1 MGGYI
6 MKKEEISLKNTK
18 QEILDAL
25 NEALLRE
32 KNAAKMKSN
41 PIEEEKSRKIESA
54 VAETKKNV
62 EQNIFSTELVNKFKD
77 LEVAI
82 KAEEE
87 KLQNLYGVEK
97 ELNNLTLVIN
107 TGKDYLNELE
117 VRKQNETAR
126 IEQELKKLEEELAQ
140 KTEDLTKEFE
150 HKSETLKLERK
161 REIEE
166 YEYKVKREREHSN
179 NAWEDEK
186 QVREQNLKIKEEET
200 KKLLDDAKAKSKY
213 FEDLEKKVEEIPNLI
228 NKEYEKGKIE
238 ATAELEKEYKYNNE
252 LLKKDFQ
259 NIIDRQNDKIEAL
272 KEELEKVNI
281 LNSNLQEKMDK
292 AYIELKELATKTV
305 EANGGVKILGQ
316 NNQNENK

>member
-1 MGGYI
+1 
-6 MKKEEISLKNTK
+6 MKKEEITLKNTK

-32 KNAAKMKSN
+32 RNAAKVKSN
-41 PIEEEKSRKIESA
+41 PIEEAKAKQVGKA
-54 VAETKKNV
+54 VTETKKNV
-62 EQNIFSTELVNKFKD
+62 EQNIFSQELVNKFKD
-77 LEVAI
+77 LELAI
-82 KAEEE
+82 SAEEE

-107 TGKDYLNELE
+107 TGKDFLINLENHKKNESA
-117 VRKQNETAR
+117 K
-126 IEQELKKLEEELAQ
+126 IE
-140 KTEDLTKEFE
+140 EDLKALEAEYTKKTNDLVKEFE
-150 HKSETLKLERK
+150 LKSESLKTERK

-166 YEYKVKREREHSN
+166 YDYKVKRERELAN

-186 QVREQNLKIKEEET
+186 KSRELALKLAEEQT
-200 KKLLDDAKAKSKY
+200 KKLLDDAKDKAKY
-213 FEDLEKKVEEIPNLI
+213 LEDLEKKVNDIPNLI
-228 NKEYEKGKIE
+228 NKEYERGKKE
-238 ATAELEKEYKYNNE
+238 ATSELEKEYKYNTE

-259 NIIDRQNDKIEAL
+259 NTIDRQNDKIITL
-272 KEELEKVNI
+272 QEELNKASA
-281 LNSNLQEKMDK
+281 LNTSLQEKMDK

>member
-1 MGGYI
+1 

-41 PIEEEKSRKIESA
+41 PIEEEKARKIESA
-54 VAETKKNV
+54 VTETKKNV

-117 VRKQNETAR
+117 IRKQNETAR

-150 HKSETLKLERK
+150 HKNETLKLERK